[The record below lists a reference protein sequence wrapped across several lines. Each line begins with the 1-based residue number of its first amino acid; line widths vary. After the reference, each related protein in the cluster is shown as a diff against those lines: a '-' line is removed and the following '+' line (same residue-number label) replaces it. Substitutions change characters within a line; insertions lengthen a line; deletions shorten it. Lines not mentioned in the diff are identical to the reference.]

1 MIDPAN
7 PAKMRALI
15 AGLQDQMRSALSSE
29 VRFPVLSQ
37 RSYSG
42 VLVLGMGGSGIGGAV
57 MADMLRGTSRVPVM
71 AHADQGLPGW
81 LDEECLVVASSY
93 SGNTEETLAALAMAE
108 ERGCHLA
115 AVTSGGALWTKAESN
130 GWPTVVM
137 AGGHPPRS
145 QFGQSFLGLANLLQH
160 LGVLPSSDWQALG
173 RAVEAMDLASC
184 EARGEALALAVEG
197 KRICLYADT
206 PRRALMTR
214 WRQQLNENS
223 KLLANVEVFPEMN
236 HNELVGWESG
246 DERHVAV
253 VLRTAMDHPRTQHR
267 MNITAEIFQDQG
279 ADVVVVEPDGDT
291 PWAELLDAVW
301 VGDWMSLVLA
311 ERSGVCPVDIR
322 FIDHLKTTLASLP

>member
-1 MIDPAN
+1 
-7 PAKMRALI
+7 
-15 AGLQDQMRSALSSE
+15 
-29 VRFPVLSQ
+29 
-37 RSYSG
+37 
-42 VLVLGMGGSGIGGAV
+42 
-57 MADMLRGTSRVPVM
+57 M

>member
-1 MIDPAN
+1 
-7 PAKMRALI
+7 
-15 AGLQDQMRSALSSE
+15 
-29 VRFPVLSQ
+29 
-37 RSYSG
+37 
-42 VLVLGMGGSGIGGAV
+42 
-57 MADMLRGTSRVPVM
+57 
-71 AHADQGLPGW
+71 
-81 LDEECLVVASSY
+81 LVVASSY
-93 SGNTEETLAALAMAE
+93 SGNTEETLAAVALAE

-115 AVTSGGALWTKAESN
+115 AVTSGGTLWTTAES
-130 GWPTVVM
+130 GSWPTVVM

-160 LGVLPSSDWQALG
+160 LGVLPASDWEALDH
-173 RAVEAMDLASC
+173 AVENMDLASC
-184 EARGEALALAVEG
+184 EARGESLALAVEG

-206 PRRALMTR
+206 PWRSLLTR

-253 VLRTAMDHPRTQHR
+253 ILRTAIDHPRTRHR
-267 MNITAEIFQDQG
+267 MDITAGIFQEQG
-279 ADVVVVEPDGDT
+279 ADVLVVEPDGET

-322 FIDHLKTTLASLP
+322 FIDRLKTTLAALP